1 MNLIVAV
8 DRKYGIGKDNGLLA
22 RVPADMEYFKEK
34 TMGKTIVMGSSTY
47 MSFPK
52 RPLPNREN
60 LVLTSTPEKYPEVKC
75 FESIGELF
83 EYIRGRDDEVF
94 VCGGST
100 VYLQLLPYCEKAYVT
115 HIDEEF
121 EADVFFPNLSELSQW
136 EKTEESGVVETNGYK
151 ITFAVYENSDIKS
164 MNI

>member
-8 DRKYGIGKDNGLLA
+8 DRNYGIGKDNKLLA

-60 LVLTSTPEKYPEVKC
+60 LVLTSKPENYPEVKC
-75 FESIGELF
+75 FESIGEFF
-83 EYIRGRDDEVF
+83 EYIKGRDDEVF

-121 EADVFFPNLSELSQW
+121 EADVFFPKLEELENW
-136 EKTEESGVVETNGYK
+136 EKTEESEIVETNGYK
-151 ITFAVYENSDIKS
+151 ITFALYENNDIRPMS
-164 MNI
+164 

>member
-1 MNLIVAV
+1 MNIIVAV
-8 DRKYGIGKDNGLLA
+8 DRKCGIGKDNNLLA
-22 RVPADMEYFKEK
+22 RVPADMKFFREK

-52 RPLPNREN
+52 RPLPEREN
-60 LVLTSTPEKYPEVKC
+60 LVLTSRPESYPEVKC
-75 FESIGELF
+75 FESIAELF
-83 EYIRGRDDEVF
+83 AYIKGRDDDVF

-121 EADVFFPNLSELSQW
+121 DADVFFPNLSELENW
-136 EKTEESGVVETNGYK
+136 EKTEESDVVETNGYN
-151 ITFAVYENSDIKS
+151 ITFAVYENNDVRE
-164 MNI
+164 MN

>member
-8 DRKYGIGKDNGLLA
+8 DRKYGIGKNNDLLA
-22 RVPADMEYFKEK
+22 HIPADMKFFRE
-34 TMGKTIVMGSSTY
+34 TTTGKIIVMGSSTY

-60 LVLTSTPEKYPEVKC
+60 LVLTSKPENYPEVKC
-75 FESIGELF
+75 FENVGELF
-83 EYIRGRDDEVF
+83 AYIRDRHEDVF

-121 EADVFFPNLSELSQW
+121 DADVFFPDLSELENW
-136 EKTEESGVVETNGYK
+136 EKTRESEVVESNGYN
-151 ITFAVYENSDIKS
+151 ITFAVYENNDIRE
-164 MNI
+164 MN

>member
-22 RVPADMEYFKEK
+22 RIPADMEYFKEK

-47 MSFPK
+47 LSFPK

-60 LVLTSTPEKYPEVKC
+60 LVLTSKPDSYPEVKC
-75 FESIGELF
+75 FESIGEFF
-83 EYIRGRDDEVF
+83 EYIKGRDDEVF

-121 EADVFFPNLSELSQW
+121 NADAFFPNLDELAQW
-136 EKTEESGVVETNGYK
+136 EKAEESEVIESNGYR
-151 ITFAVYENSDIKS
+151 ITFAVYENNDIKS
-164 MNI
+164 MNV

>member
-8 DRKYGIGKDNGLLA
+8 DRNYGIGKDNKLLA
-22 RVPADMEYFKEK
+22 RVPADMEYFKEN

-60 LVLTSTPEKYPEVKC
+60 LVLTSKPENYPEVKC
-75 FESIGELF
+75 FESIGEFF
-83 EYIRGRDDEVF
+83 EYIKGRDDEVF

-121 EADVFFPNLSELSQW
+121 EADVFFPKLEELENW
-136 EKTEESGVVETNGYK
+136 EKTEESEIVETNGYK
-151 ITFAVYENSDIKS
+151 ITFALYENNDIRP
-164 MNI
+164 MA

>member
-1 MNLIVAV
+1 MNIIVAV
-8 DRKYGIGKDNGLLA
+8 DRKYGIGKDNNLLA
-22 RVPADMEYFKEK
+22 RVPADMKFFREK

-52 RPLPNREN
+52 RPLPEREN
-60 LVLTSTPEKYPEVKC
+60 LVLTSRPESYPEVKC
-75 FESIGELF
+75 FESIAELF
-83 EYIRGRDDEVF
+83 AYIKGRDDDVF

-121 EADVFFPNLSELSQW
+121 DADVFFPNLSELENW
-136 EKTEESGVVETNGYK
+136 EKTEESDVVETNGYN
-151 ITFAVYENSDIKS
+151 ITFAVYENNDVRE
-164 MNI
+164 MN

>member
-8 DRKYGIGKDNGLLA
+8 DKNYGIGKDNRLLA
-22 RVPADMEYFKEK
+22 HIPEDMKYFKSM

-47 MSFPK
+47 LSFPK
-52 RPLPNREN
+52 RPLPDREN
-60 LVLTSTPEKYPEVKC
+60 IVLTSKPDNYPEVKA

-83 EYIRGRDDEVF
+83 EYIGDRHEEVF

-115 HIDEEF
+115 HIDESF
-121 EADVFFPNLSELSQW
+121 EADTFFPNLEELSDW
-136 EKTEESGVVETNGYK
+136 EKKSESQPVESGGYK
-151 ITFAVYENSDIKS
+151 ITFAVYEN
-164 MNI
+164 NFVRPLE

>member
-8 DRKYGIGKDNGLLA
+8 DRNYGIGKDNKLLA

-60 LVLTSTPEKYPEVKC
+60 LVLTTKPDNYPEVKC
-75 FESIGELF
+75 FESIGEFF

-115 HIDEEF
+115 HIHEEF
-121 EADVFFPNLSELSQW
+121 DADVFFPNLDELENW
-136 EKTEESGVVETNGYK
+136 EKAEESGVVETNGYN
-151 ITFAVYENSDIKS
+151 ITFAVYENNDIRP
-164 MNI
+164 M

>member
-8 DRKYGIGKDNGLLA
+8 DRNYGIGKDNKLLA

-60 LVLTSTPEKYPEVKC
+60 LVLTSKPENYPEVKC
-75 FESIGELF
+75 FESIGEFF
-83 EYIRGRDDEVF
+83 EYIKGRDDEVF

-121 EADVFFPNLSELSQW
+121 EADVFFPKLEELENW
-136 EKTEESGVVETNGYK
+136 EKTEESEIVETNGYK
-151 ITFAVYENSDIKS
+151 ITFALYENNDIRP
-164 MNI
+164 MA

>member
-8 DRKYGIGKDNGLLA
+8 DRKYGIGKDNKLLA
-22 RVPADMEYFKEK
+22 RIPADMAYFKEK

-60 LVLTSTPEKYPEVKC
+60 LVLTTRPEEYPEVKC
-75 FESIGELF
+75 FPSVGEFF
-83 EYIRGRDDEVF
+83 EYIRGNDDDVF

-100 VYLQLLPYCEKAYVT
+100 VYLQLLPYCKKAYVT

-121 EADVFFPNLSELSQW
+121 DSDTFFPILSELPNW
-136 EKTEESGVVETNGYK
+136 KKVEESEAVESNGYK
-151 ITFAVYENSDIKS
+151 ITFAVYENNDLRK
-164 MNI
+164 MNV

>member
-22 RVPADMEYFKEK
+22 RIPADMEYFK
-34 TMGKTIVMGSSTY
+34 GKTTGKIIIMGSSTY

-60 LVLTSTPEKYPEVKC
+60 LVLTSKPENYPEVKC
-75 FESIGELF
+75 FESIGEFF
-83 EYIRGRDDEVF
+83 EYIKGRDDEVF

-115 HIDEEF
+115 HIDDEF
-121 EADVFFPNLSELSQW
+121 EADVFFPNLSELEQW
-136 EKTEESGVVETNGYK
+136 EKTEESPVVESNGYK
-151 ITFAVYENSDIKS
+151 ITFAVYENNDIKS

>member
-8 DRKYGIGKDNGLLA
+8 DRNYGIGKDNKLLA
-22 RVPADMEYFKEK
+22 RIPADMEYFKEK

-60 LVLTSTPEKYPEVKC
+60 IVLTSKPENYPEVKC
-75 FESIGELF
+75 FESIGEFF
-83 EYIRGRDDEVF
+83 EYIKGRDDEVF

-115 HIDEEF
+115 HIDDEF
-121 EADVFFPNLSELSQW
+121 EADVFFPNLEELEQW
-136 EKTEESGVVETNGYK
+136 EKVEESDVIETNGYK
-151 ITFAVYENSDIKS
+151 ITFAIYENNDLRP
-164 MNI
+164 MA

>member
-22 RVPADMEYFKEK
+22 RVPADMKFFREK
-34 TMGKTIVMGSSTY
+34 TMGKIIVMGSSTY

-52 RPLPNREN
+52 RPLPDREN
-60 LVLTSTPEKYPEVKC
+60 LVLTSKPENYPEVTC
-75 FESIGELF
+75 FENIAELF
-83 EYIRGRDDEVF
+83 AYIRDKHEDVF

-121 EADVFFPNLSELSQW
+121 DADVFFPNLDELENW
-136 EKTEESGVVETNGYK
+136 EKTEESDVVETNGYN
-151 ITFAVYENSDIKS
+151 ITFAVYENNDIRE
-164 MNI
+164 MN